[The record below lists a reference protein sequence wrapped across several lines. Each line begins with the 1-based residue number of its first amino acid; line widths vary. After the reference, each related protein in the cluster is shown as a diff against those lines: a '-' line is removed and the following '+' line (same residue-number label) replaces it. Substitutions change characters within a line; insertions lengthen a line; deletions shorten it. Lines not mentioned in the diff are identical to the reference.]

1 MADLMTREKLKEIR
15 MDLKKMR
22 AETKEFQKPGK
33 VDVKLEAAVAEL
45 VAKANKAKGILPS

>member
-33 VDVKLEAAVAEL
+33 VDVKLEAAIVEL
-45 VAKANKAKGILPS
+45 VAKANKAKGIEPS